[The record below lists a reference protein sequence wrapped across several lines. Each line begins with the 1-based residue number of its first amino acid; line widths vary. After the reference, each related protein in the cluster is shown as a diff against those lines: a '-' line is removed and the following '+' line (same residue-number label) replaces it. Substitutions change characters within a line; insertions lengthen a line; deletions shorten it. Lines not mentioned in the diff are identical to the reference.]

1 MVDEGVLVSKA
12 KEAIA
17 GDREGVVSVLEIKCC

>member
-1 MVDEGVLVSKA
+1 MVDEGVLVSNA

-17 GDREGVVSVLEIKCC
+17 GDRKGVVSVLEIKC